1 MLSCFDFCQIVC
13 HICEKISAVKEEE
26 GEKKKKTTHNYSSKL
41 NIFCKTQGADV
52 SHLIL
57 NYSDGEALNE

>member
-1 MLSCFDFCQIVC
+1 ML
-13 HICEKISAVKEEE
+13 KIAMF
-26 GEKKKKTTHNYSSKL
+26 KKKKKRQPHNYSSKL

-57 NYSDGEALNE
+57 NYSNGEALNE

>member
-1 MLSCFDFCQIVC
+1 MF
-13 HICEKISAVKEEE
+13 
-26 GEKKKKTTHNYSSKL
+26 KKKKNTTHNYSSKL